1 MAGMAAFGTELGRAA
16 ATSPVTYVAIAELTS
31 ISGPSLEAQQIDVTS
46 HDSPDMFEEFVA
58 GIKRGGTVDIEGNMV
73 PGDAT
78 QDALLDDFDSGEVVE
93 YQLTFPTSP
102 AVSWTFDAMV
112 VSYSLDAPFD
122 DKLSFSASLK
132 LSGPVD
138 RGS

>member
-1 MAGMAAFGTELGRAA
+1 MAGIAAFGTELARAA

-31 ISGPSLEAQQIDVTS
+31 ISGPSLEAAQIDVTS
-46 HDSPDMFEEFVA
+46 HDSADMFEEFVS

-73 PGDAT
+73 PGDTT
-78 QDALLDDFDSGEVVE
+78 QDALLDDFDSGVVVE
-93 YQLTFPTSP
+93 YQMTFPGSP
-102 AVSWTFDAMV
+102 VVSWTFDAMV
-112 VSYSLDAPFD
+112 VSFSLDAPFD

-138 RGS
+138 RT